1 MQNRMVLIGLFTIAL
16 GVGAIPGPAALQSAA
31 ARTEKSYPAPD
42 PKVNAKVNHIILL
55 MNHETGPL
63 MEARDGWLQE
73 VRDPAAGPTCKEQN
87 LNAGPGFG
95 SDAQTKFAEYRK
107 QFHAKPKLEVDE
119 AVLQMV
125 DALEQL
131 QKTTDET
138 NEVLAY
144 RNKNKPDRCAKLKQ
158 LHPLLMAGWQ
168 KYHDGLSVLEPF
180 IEQFTDERDHFEAE
194 KTLKKYGKHYRYHFA
209 RIILE
214 AKGILH
220 KTEIALRRPDA
231 DTTPILDRLAR
242 ISDTTDEIKQ
252 AMAADNAAN
261 KNDTY
266 PPSLSL
272 LVSDSMPRF
281 QKEVKTFVELL
292 KDKTKRANPKFLKP
306 EWKRFV
312 DDYNGLV
319 EEMNGVGFSKNQ
331 K

>member
-16 GVGAIPGPAALQSAA
+16 GVGAIPGPAALHSAVA
-31 ARTEKSYPAPD
+31 KTEKSFPPPD
-42 PKVNAKVNHIILL
+42 AKTETKVNHIIML
-55 MNHETGPL
+55 MNNETGPL
-63 MEARDGWLQE
+63 LEARDGWLHE

-95 SDAQTKFAEYRK
+95 SDPQTKFAEYRK

-119 AVLQMV
+119 AALQMV

-131 QKTTDET
+131 QKTTDEA

-180 IEQFTDERDHFEAE
+180 IERFTDERDHYEAE
-194 KTLKKYGKHYRYHFA
+194 MTLKKYGKHYRYHFA

-231 DTTPILDRLAR
+231 DTTPILDRLER

-252 AMAADNAAN
+252 AMAADNAAK

-266 PPSLSL
+266 PPGLSL

-281 QKEVKTFVELL
+281 QKEVKAFVELL
-292 KDKTKRANPKFLKP
+292 KDKTKRNNPKFLKA

-319 EEMNGVGFSKNQ
+319 EEMNGVGFSKSQ